1 MVAGKHGL
9 FIFNRDLRVQDNL
22 ALLAICK
29 QVDSLD
35 CIYVHNPAQA
45 SADAYGCQ
53 QLGQHSQRFLLQSL
67 HQLDIELQLFGQHLK
82 VLSGPLLSSIDNYLR
97 HHQIDLVVQSA
108 PYGTNEQRLADSLAN
123 KLSDLDIAYQQVW
136 QHTLFSQVQLPF
148 NLEALPA
155 HFTPFRQK
163 IEPLFPDVANSH
175 ALISMPPPATNASPL
190 AAFLQDTKQ
199 HIQDFRGGNQ
209 AGIAHLEA
217 YFGTDAPL
225 TYKQTRD
232 QLDSWTSSSKLSPWL
247 AWGCL
252 SVRQVWQQIL
262 NYEQQKGANQST
274 YWLKFELLW
283 REYFHWYLQ
292 RHQHKVFRFS
302 GINGRAPLTT
312 FHADYF
318 AMWCAGNTPYPLV
331 NAIMHQLNQTGYI
344 SNRARQI
351 AASCWVNELQ
361 GDWRYGAAYFQ
372 QQLLDYDV
380 AVNWGNW
387 QYIAGVGADPRGGR
401 RFDLEK
407 QTRLY
412 DPDGRYIRRWQG
424 QATCQPLATRDAVGW
439 PMPASGDGISAGS
452 QA

>member
-1 MVAGKHGL
+1 MAGKRGL

-45 SADAYGCQ
+45 SADNYGCK
-53 QLGQHSQRFLLQSL
+53 QLGQHSQQFLLQSL
-67 HQLDIELQLFGQHLK
+67 HQLDNELQLFGQHLK
-82 VLSGPLLSSIDNYLR
+82 VLSGPLISSIDNYLQ

-108 PYGTNEQRLADSLAN
+108 PYGTDEQRLADSLAN
-123 KLSDLDIAYQQVW
+123 KLSDLGITYQQVW
-136 QHTLFSQVQLPF
+136 QHTLFSQTQLPF
-148 NLEALPA
+148 RLSALPA

-163 IEPLFPDVANSH
+163 IEPLFPDVANSQ
-175 ALISMPPPATNASPL
+175 ALISMPPPVTKASPL
-190 AAFLQDTKQ
+190 AAFSRDTKQ
-199 HIQDFRGGNQ
+199 HIQDFQGGCQ
-209 AGIAHLEA
+209 AGIAHLVA

-292 RHQHKVFRFS
+292 RHQHKVFGFS
-302 GINGRAPLTT
+302 GIHGRAPLTT

-318 AMWCAGNTPYPLV
+318 AIWCAGNTPYPLV

-412 DPDGRYIRRWQG
+412 DPDERYIRRWQG
-424 QATCQPLATRDAVGW
+424 EATCQPLATRDAVGW
-439 PMPASGDGISAGS
+439 PMQTCAEAVSAGN